1 MSRLEPVWVF
11 NAGSSSIK
19 CAIFDGETECVS
31 GQVERIGAEP
41 QLVVGKEPPVS
52 LEANA
57 KHAEALDVLL
67 SALGQRGFDI
77 KDAQAV
83 GHRIVHGGTMHQ
95 KPVEL
100 SASTLSQL
108 QPLRNLAPLHNGFG
122 LDIIERL
129 WSIRTDV
136 RQVACFDTAFHST
149 MVESMRRLPI
159 PEVYEQ
165 KGYRRYGFHGINYEF
180 LSEEL
185 HRLSA
190 PSRVLAF
197 HLGNGCSIAAIK
209 SGKSIATTMGY
220 STLEGL
226 VMGTRTG
233 SIDPGFIISLLK
245 NENLSVDQCENLLYR
260 QSGLLGMSGI
270 SNDMRILLASNEP
283 AARGAV
289 EHFVVQAARQAAGLV
304 PCLGD
309 VDALVFSGGIGY
321 GAAEIRARIVEKLAF
336 LGFKI
341 DVVANEERRGR
352 IDSLNN
358 SKPIYVMAANEEKML
373 ARHVCRIL
381 RERTAQ

>member
-19 CAIFDGETECVS
+19 CAIFDGETECVN
-31 GQVERIGAEP
+31 GQIERIGAEP
-41 QLVVGKEPPVS
+41 RLIIGKESPIS
-52 LEANA
+52 LEANV
-57 KHAEALDVLL
+57 KHAHALDVLL
-67 SALGQRGFDI
+67 SAFGQRGFDI
-77 KDAQAV
+77 KDARAV
-83 GHRIVHGGTMHQ
+83 GHRIVHGGTMYQ

-129 WSIRTDV
+129 WSIRSDV

-159 PEVYEQ
+159 PEAYAQ

-185 HRLSA
+185 QRLGA

-197 HLGNGCSIAAIK
+197 HLGNGCSIAAIEN
-209 SGKSIATTMGY
+209 GKSVATTMGY

-233 SIDPGFIISLLK
+233 SIDPGVIISLLK
-245 NENLSVDQCENLLYR
+245 NENMSVDQCENLLYR

-270 SNDMRILLASNEP
+270 SNDMRTLLASADP

-289 EHFVVQAARQAAGLV
+289 EHFIVQAARQAAGLV

-321 GAAEIRARIVEKLAF
+321 GAAEIRARIVEKLSF

-341 DVVANEERRGR
+341 NVAANDARRDR
-352 IDSLNN
+352 IESLNG
-358 SKPIYVMAANEEKML
+358 SKPIYVIAANEEKML
-373 ARHVCRIL
+373 ARHVYRVL
-381 RERTAQ
+381 MERTA